1 MADNKFRLVILI
13 PYGIY
18 FDGLVSFLEV
28 HSEKY
33 NLGILPNHAPLISTV
48 EICKGVIRMDRSEC
62 VYAIGGGVIN
72 VKGNNVVNLIVNSIE
87 RSDEINVERAKESLK
102 RAQERLDRSAKD
114 EAIDVSR
121 AKAALLRA
129 SNRIKISSKE

>member
-1 MADNKFRLVILI
+1 MAERFHLVILT

-18 FDGLVSFLEV
+18 FDGQVDFLEV
-28 HSEKY
+28 HSEDY
-33 NLGILPNHAPLISTV
+33 NLGILPNHAPLVSTV
-48 EICKGVIRMDRSEC
+48 DICKGVIRMDRTEC

-72 VKGNNVVNLIVNSIE
+72 VKGHNEVTLILNSIE

-102 RAQERLDRSAKD
+102 RAEDRLSRSKDD
-114 EAIDVSR
+114 EAIDISR

-129 SNRIKISSKE
+129 SNRIKISSKR